1 MLYYLTLACFFVVVS
16 PRSVI
21 PTVDIDEIDEIGE
34 VYVRKVIPF
43 GTDDASSNSASDANA
58 TSVAPSINGVNFR
71 RKRSV
76 GADGVVTISPSVN
89 ATTSASSKHRRSVV
103 VDEVV
108 TIRPL
113 NATTDSNGNRRERSV
128 DFDEVVTIRPLNATT
143 DSHGNRRKRSV
154 DVDVAVTT
162 GPLVNATA
170 SASTKRKRSVGVDE
184 GVSISPFANA
194 TSVFCGSKV
203 DTFQAIIGAR
213 LRLHCGLAGSAT
225 TVDSPTCVRGV
236 TEALH
241 DCSGLSRLDMEQC
254 LANAVVRLDGDAC
267 GLPTHTPY
275 GPIRNTLCNT
285 LFHIEDSMKSSVRTF
300 CIDDHAAGTSREGRG
315 GCGFW
320 TWTGCAAAIA
330 SASIVCCAATAC
342 VAEAACMAGVLGA
355 ASGCLACI

>member
-1 MLYYLTLACFFVVVS
+1 MLYYISLACFLVVVS
-16 PRSVI
+16 PKYVN
-21 PTVDIDEIDEIGE
+21 PMVDIGLIEE
-34 VYVRKVIPF
+34 VITI
-43 GTDDASSNSASDANA
+43 TDDAPSNP
-58 TSVAPSINGVNFR
+58 VADSTEDPETVIIFPIPV
-71 RKRSV
+71 SV
-76 GADGVVTISPSVN
+76 GGNEGVSISPPSN
-89 ATTSASSKHRRSVV
+89 PVV
-103 VDEVV
+103 
-108 TIRPL
+108 
-113 NATTDSNGNRRERSV
+113 ADSTEDPETV
-128 DFDEVVTIRPLNATT
+128 IIFPIPV
-143 DSHGNRRKRSV
+143 
-154 DVDVAVTT
+154 
-162 GPLVNATA
+162 
-170 SASTKRKRSVGVDE
+170 SVGGNE

-203 DTFQAIIGAR
+203 DTFQAVIGAR
-213 LRLHCGLAGSAT
+213 IRLHCGLAGSAT

-241 DCSGLSRLDMEQC
+241 SCSGLSRLDMEQC

-275 GPIRNTLCNT
+275 GPIRTTLCNT

>member
-1 MLYYLTLACFFVVVS
+1 MLYYISLACFFVVVS
-16 PRSVI
+16 PKYVN
-21 PTVDIDEIDEIGE
+21 PMVDIGLIEEVITITDDVPSNPVNIIDDTTKIPIRPVVDPIDEEAI
-34 VYVRKVIPF
+34 III
-43 GTDDASSNSASDANA
+43 TDDASSN
-58 TSVAPSINGVNFR
+58 PE
-71 RKRSV
+71 SV
-76 GADGVVTISPSVN
+76 GAN
-89 ATTSASSKHRRSVV
+89 
-103 VDEVV
+103 
-108 TIRPL
+108 
-113 NATTDSNGNRRERSV
+113 
-128 DFDEVVTIRPLNATT
+128 
-143 DSHGNRRKRSV
+143 
-154 DVDVAVTT
+154 
-162 GPLVNATA
+162 
-170 SASTKRKRSVGVDE
+170 E

-194 TSVFCGSKV
+194 TSVFCGTKV
-203 DTFQAIIGAR
+203 DTFLAVIGAR

-241 DCSGLSRLDMEQC
+241 SCSGLSRLDMEQC

-275 GPIRNTLCNT
+275 GPIRTTLCNT

>member
-1 MLYYLTLACFFVVVS
+1 MLYYISLACFFVVVS
-16 PRSVI
+16 PKYVN
-21 PTVDIDEIDEIGE
+21 PMVDIGLIEE
-34 VYVRKVIPF
+34 VITITDDSPSNPVADSTEDPDTVIIIPIPVSVGGNEGVSISPF
-43 GTDDASSNSASDANA
+43 EEVITITDDGPSNSVNIVDDTRIPIRPVVDLIDASSNP
-58 TSVAPSINGVNFR
+58 V
-71 RKRSV
+71 
-76 GADGVVTISPSVN
+76 
-89 ATTSASSKHRRSVV
+89 
-103 VDEVV
+103 
-108 TIRPL
+108 
-113 NATTDSNGNRRERSV
+113 
-128 DFDEVVTIRPLNATT
+128 
-143 DSHGNRRKRSV
+143 
-154 DVDVAVTT
+154 
-162 GPLVNATA
+162 
-170 SASTKRKRSVGVDE
+170 SVGVND

-194 TSVFCGSKV
+194 TSVFCGSKA
-203 DTFQAIIGAR
+203 DTFLAVIGAR

-241 DCSGLSRLDMEQC
+241 SCSGLSRLDMEQC

-275 GPIRNTLCNT
+275 GPIRTTLCNT

>member
-1 MLYYLTLACFFVVVS
+1 M
-16 PRSVI
+16 
-21 PTVDIDEIDEIGE
+21 
-34 VYVRKVIPF
+34 
-43 GTDDASSNSASDANA
+43 
-58 TSVAPSINGVNFR
+58 
-71 RKRSV
+71 
-76 GADGVVTISPSVN
+76 
-89 ATTSASSKHRRSVV
+89 HRRSVV

-113 NATTDSNGNRRERSV
+113 NATTDSNGIRRERSV

-143 DSHGNRRKRSV
+143 DSHGNRRKS
-154 DVDVAVTT
+154 
-162 GPLVNATA
+162 
-170 SASTKRKRSVGVDE
+170 SVGVDE

-225 TVDSPTCVRGV
+225 AVDSPTCVRGV

-285 LFHIEDSMKSSVRTF
+285 LFHIEDSMKR
-300 CIDDHAAGTSREGRG
+300 
-315 GCGFW
+315 
-320 TWTGCAAAIA
+320 
-330 SASIVCCAATAC
+330 
-342 VAEAACMAGVLGA
+342 
-355 ASGCLACI
+355 